1 MQLLK
6 ASKWVE
12 DFFLYF
18 VVKACKFKFSV
29 RWISWQ
35 SFPQMKN
42 QINKP
47 ASKFNE
53 KGMLIA
59 FVFHYVAA
67 VEEHE

>member
-1 MQLLK
+1 
-6 ASKWVE
+6 
-12 DFFLYF
+12 
-18 VVKACKFKFSV
+18 
-29 RWISWQ
+29 
-35 SFPQMKN
+35 MKN

-59 FVFHYVAA
+59 VVFHYVAA